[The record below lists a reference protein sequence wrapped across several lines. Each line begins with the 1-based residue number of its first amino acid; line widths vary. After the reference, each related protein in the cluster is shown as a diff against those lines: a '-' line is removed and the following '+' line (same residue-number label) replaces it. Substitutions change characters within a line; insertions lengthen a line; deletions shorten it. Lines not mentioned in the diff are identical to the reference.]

1 MLQCVVAVEVATEVD
16 VVVDGTTTRINVLT
30 NIMSSEIIRTNAI
43 ISVVAMSIM
52 ISVVIMD
59 IPRVEVAMEAV
70 TRGTVMVPETSA
82 NSMARMVIQ
91 QQIVRKDF
99 RRVTAV
105 QKNQ

>member
-1 MLQCVVAVEVATEVD
+1 
-16 VVVDGTTTRINVLT
+16 
-30 NIMSSEIIRTNAI
+30 MSSEIIRTSAI